1 MRALVNKRKLVLNWR
16 RLSERDDV
24 DVAKVVGAYCYADG
38 EEQREAKL
46 VEDGGFAAAY
56 CAKSALSDHEG
67 CEDEAENREDPA

>member
-1 MRALVNKRKLVLNWR
+1 
-16 RLSERDDV
+16 V